1 MSSIQIQTKSNG
13 INFTSTQKLGIAAL
27 FIVAS
32 NVAIAE
38 DKMNWAGPYVGI
50 NTGYTWVNDKDEGYA
65 SGKCKGRGDAACP
78 ASAINHVNDSLIGA
92 DIGYNFLLQN
102 NLLLGI
108 ETEFKSYNANKESN
122 FTSSDVLY
130 SSQQINS
137 SFKNKFSFLGKIG
150 YLVNDKTLA
159 NVKGGWA
166 NAQIKRDYTGSHNDI
181 ESHKS
186 WQDGWTLGVGSEYNF
201 FQNLSAKLEYRY
213 TDLGSKSIYASNMAG
228 IPPDGNA
235 IQIQNTRQNELNV
248 GVAYHF

>member
-13 INFTSTQKLGIAAL
+13 INFKSSQRLGVATLLA
-27 FIVAS
+27 VAS
-32 NVAIAE
+32 SVAIAA

-50 NTGYTWVNDKDEGYA
+50 NAGYIWAHDKDETYLAYKG
-65 SGKCKGRGDAACP
+65 CKEGCP
-78 ASAINHVNDSLIGA
+78 ASASNHANGSSIGA
-92 DIGYNFLLQN
+92 DLGYNFLFQN

-122 FTSSDVLY
+122 FFNPNSDLLFEK
-130 SSQQINS
+130 INP
-137 SFKNKFSFLGKIG
+137 SFENKFSFLGKIG

-159 NVKGGWA
+159 YVKGGWA
-166 NAQIKRDYTGSHNDI
+166 NAQIKRDYTNDAFPTPVV

-201 FQNLSAKLEYRY
+201 YQNLTAKLEYRY
-213 TDLGSKSIYASNMAG
+213 TDLGSKSIYASNML
-228 IPPDGNA
+228 PYSSFT
-235 IQIQNTRQNELNV
+235 QTQNTRQNELNV